1 MDPIVTT
8 PTRTNNKSKIII
20 LVLSLIIVIAGAIAG
35 WVLVRQNQQI
45 SEKASVSTGTAKT
58 YISPSTKTVAV
69 GDTFTAN
76 LLVNTAGQYISVLT
90 LDLSYS
96 YSGSTP
102 PIEATD
108 VQINSSL
115 LTDESW
121 KFPVKTIN
129 DSDGTVQI
137 KIQGLSS
144 SQQGYQTDGEESVAT
159 ITFKAQEAGVINVNF
174 NSTTTKAMSK
184 TTGLDILLIPD
195 SSGTFTATGETATP
209 TATATSESDDED
221 NDATVT
227 PTSTSTSKSWTSPTP
242 TAVPVPQSG
251 VSLPTTIGIGLGGIL
266 LVGSLF
272 LAL

>member
-8 PTRTNNKSKIII
+8 PTKTNSKSKLII
-20 LVLSLIIVIAGAIAG
+20 LILSLVIVIAGAVAG
-35 WVLVRQNQQI
+35 FILVRQNQQI
-45 SEKASVSTGTAKT
+45 QEKAAVSTGTAKV
-58 YISPSTKTVAV
+58 YISPTTKTIEV
-69 GDTFTAN
+69 GDTFTVN
-76 LLVNTAGQYISVLT
+76 LLLNTAGQYVSAVT

-115 LTDESW
+115 LTDGSW
-121 KFPVKTIN
+121 KFPIKTIN

-137 KIQGLSS
+137 KIGGLNS
-144 SQQGYQTDGEESVAT
+144 SQAGYKTSSEESVAT

-184 TTGLDILLIPD
+184 DTGSDILLIPD
-195 SSGTFTATGETATP
+195 SNGTYTATGETATP
-209 TATATSESDDED
+209 TATSTSDSDDED
-221 NDATVT
+221 DAAAT
-227 PTSTSTSKSWTSPTP
+227 PTATSTSKSWISPTP
-242 TAVPVPQSG
+242 TAVPAPESG

-266 LVGSLF
+266 LVGSLL